1 MSTTNWRDRAAAM
14 EEPQKLAAWKPA
26 EGESIAG
33 RVISID
39 TAAGAKKDS
48 TWINLIDE
56 DGGAI
61 GLWLSTV
68 LKKQFE
74 QLTVVVGDVVAVKYF
89 GKRFSEN
96 GREYKVFTTAVLER
110 HTQLSGR
117 FNSETDPDSKAIC

>member
-1 MSTTNWRDRAAAM
+1 MSTTNWRERAAAM
-14 EEPQKLAAWKPA
+14 EEPQKLAAWKPT

-39 TAAGAKKDS
+39 TEAGAKKDS

-89 GKRFSEN
+89 GKRFSEK

-110 HTQLSGR
+110 GSGKQENLE
-117 FNSETDPDSKAIC
+117 FEDDIPF